1 MHQQND
7 RDMDNT
13 LFDSLLIA
21 DLELDFGI
29 KREKNNERILAGL
42 NEESFRIA
50 IDDIEMRLAF

>member
-1 MHQQND
+1 
-7 RDMDNT
+7 MDNT